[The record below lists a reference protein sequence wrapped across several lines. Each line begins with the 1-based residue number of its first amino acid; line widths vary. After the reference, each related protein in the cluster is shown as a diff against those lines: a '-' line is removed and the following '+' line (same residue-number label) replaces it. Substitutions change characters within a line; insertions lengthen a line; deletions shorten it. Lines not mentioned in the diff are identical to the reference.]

1 MVKVFEHL
9 EGVNN
14 AETARIVFLE
24 VQEVNR
30 EFSSGIF
37 SLMINSICR
46 HYYFLQCVGS
56 FASGFTYKF
65 SKST

>member
-24 VQEVNR
+24 IQEVNR

-37 SLMINSICR
+37 SLMINSIYR
-46 HYYFLQCVGS
+46 HYYFL
-56 FASGFTYKF
+56 
-65 SKST
+65 

>member
-1 MVKVFEHL
+1 VVKVFEHL

-24 VQEVNR
+24 IQEVNR
-30 EFSSGIF
+30 ELSSGIF
-37 SLMINSICR
+37 SLTINSIYR
-46 HYYFLQCVGS
+46 HYYFLECVGS
-56 FASGFTYKF
+56 FARDFTYKF